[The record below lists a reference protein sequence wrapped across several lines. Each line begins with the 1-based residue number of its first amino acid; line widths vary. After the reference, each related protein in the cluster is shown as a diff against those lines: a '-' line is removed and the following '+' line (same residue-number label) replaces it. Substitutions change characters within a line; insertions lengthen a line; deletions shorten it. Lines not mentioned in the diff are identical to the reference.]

1 MPTTPRTRAE
11 DAATYYETR
20 GDGRPIVF
28 VHGGWSNSEMW
39 APQVQS
45 FAAEYR
51 TITYDVRGHGRTTD
65 WGSEP
70 YSIERFVEDL
80 RALIDTLDA
89 EDPILCGL
97 SLGGII
103 AQTYAATYPEDVGGL
118 VLADTTRW
126 IPPLPISL
134 SGLQKRTLFPKPAV
148 HSYIRAI
155 GVEAYF
161 RQLLAGIQAIEGHQ
175 WLALTPEVR
184 ATSGSSTRCMT
195 SGAVI
200 SGRSP
205 LRRSF
210 SPGITRQVPS
220 ASKAGGWLRSS
231 RTRHWRSSPTRV
243 TWRTSTTRARS
254 TTGSSISC
262 TSASNSRDERNPV
275 RPAFEYRILSTGN
288 REFT

>member
-28 VHGGWSNSEMW
+28 VHGGWSSSEMW

-65 WGSEP
+65 SGSEP

-103 AQTYAATYPEDVGGL
+103 AQTYAATDPEDVGGL

-184 ATSGSSTRCMT
+184 EFAIREIGAFDVESYLRIFDALYDFGGCDLGAITAPTLVLAGDHEASAVREQSERMAT
-195 SGAVI
+195 VI
-200 SGRSP
+200 EDATLEIVPDAGH
-205 LRRSF
+205 LANLDN
-210 SPGITRQVPS
+210 PS
-220 ASKAGGWLRSS
+220 AFDDRIEHFL
-231 RTRHWRSSPTRV
+231 HERV
-243 TWRTSTTRARS
+243 
-254 TTGSSISC
+254 
-262 TSASNSRDERNPV
+262 EQ
-275 RPAFEYRILSTGN
+275 
-288 REFT
+288 